1 MVIEESEKY
10 YELQQER
17 KVSTKIKTTF
27 GDLTITVGSN
37 PELGHNSWYISSIL
51 FVVFFS
57 FFCTA
62 LLAVTMVTK
71 REQNELLRRMLPRSV
86 INRLRK
92 GKTVA
97 EKYEDNTVFFSQ
109 IIGFE
114 EMSRAWKPTD
124 AVRLLNKIFDGMDQ
138 LLSKHNI
145 QKIDTIGDIYI
156 AMGCGAGT
164 PSYDGLQSAEKTA
177 LFALDALKFV
187 RDFNEIHKT
196 HISIKIGLSSG
207 QVVAG

>member
-1 MVIEESEKY
+1 MIIEESKKY
-10 YELQQER
+10 YELQQGR
-17 KVSTKIKTTF
+17 KVSTKIKTSF
-27 GDLTITVGSN
+27 GELAISVGGN
-37 PELGHNSWYISSIL
+37 TETYNYSWYIPSIL

-71 REQNELLRRMLPRSV
+71 REQNELLDRMLPRSV
-86 INRLRK
+86 IDRLRK

-109 IIGFE
+109 IVGFE
-114 EMSRAWKPTD
+114 QMTKARKPTD
-124 AVRLLNKIFDGMDQ
+124 AVRLINKIFDGMDQ

-164 PSYDGLQSAEKTA
+164 PSYSGLQSAEKLA
-177 LFALDALKFV
+177 KFSLDTLEFV
-187 RDFNEIHKT
+187 QEFNKMHKT
-196 HISIKIGLSSG
+196 NLSIKIGLSSG
-207 QVVAG
+207 HVVAG